1 MPLGKMHRQRLGR
14 NLVVAGIL
22 VLCMV
27 AAFVI
32 TMLNMQGQTWS
43 PN

>member
-1 MPLGKMHRQRLGR
+1 MPLGKMHRQRLVR
-14 NLVVAGIL
+14 NLAVAGIL
-22 VLCMV
+22 IAFMV

-32 TMLNMQGQTWS
+32 TMINMQGQTWN